1 MTGAVGVAFTS
12 FCAAFFISS
21 TDYYLSSGTGSA
33 FYLKPLAA
41 FKKLFSSFSESS
53 SNNFCSSII

>member
-53 SNNFCSSII
+53 SNNFCSSLI